1 MRVCVCARVSFIS
14 FLQVWLA
21 VLGIA
26 ALAALQHFPK
36 KSISVTLHNPK
47 KKMIGDWLLP
57 LLDGKTLGLL

>member
-1 MRVCVCARVSFIS
+1 MRVCVSFIS
-14 FLQVWLA
+14 FQQVWLA

-36 KSISVTLHNPK
+36 KSISVMLHNPKKK

>member
-1 MRVCVCARVSFIS
+1 MRVCVCVSFIS

-36 KSISVTLHNPK
+36 KSISVMLHNPKK